1 MFKRDIKSK
10 ILEEKKI
17 NQKKVKR
24 RGNKNRWGKQKR
36 TNNMVESILNM
47 SVITLNIRVQT
58 PQIKDKDSQIGVF

>member
-1 MFKRDIKSK
+1 MFKRDRKSK